1 MSLKIAFIGLG
12 NMGGPMAEN
21 LAKAGHAV
29 TAFDLNEAVV
39 ATAEHGGCGTAAN
52 AVEAADGAEVIIT
65 MLPAGKH
72 VVSVYEEVEDKIAR
86 GTLMIDCS
94 TIDIESAKRA
104 HEIAAGQDAHSVDAP
119 VSGGIMGAKNATLT
133 FMAGGSDAALDAAT
147 PVLDV
152 MGAKMVRCGGASAG
166 QAAKVCNNMILA
178 ITMIGTCEAFEMG
191 RRLGLEDQALF
202 DVVSTAS
209 GQSWST
215 TTYCPVPGPVPT
227 SPANNGYAPGFAA
240 SLMSKDLGL
249 AAQAAETTGAS
260 TPLGTHARALYDTFC
275 KNGGADT
282 DFSGIIEMLRKV

>member
-1 MSLKIAFIGLG
+1 M
-12 NMGGPMAEN
+12 
-21 LAKAGHAV
+21 
-29 TAFDLNEAVV
+29 
-39 ATAEHGGCGTAAN
+39 TAAKQAGCETASS
-52 AVEAADGAEVIIT
+52 AVQAADGADIIIT
-65 MLPAGKH
+65 MLPAGQH
-72 VVSVYEEVEDKIAR
+72 VVGVYEAIAEKVSE
-86 GTLMIDCS
+86 GSLVIDCS

-104 HEIAAGQDAHSVDAP
+104 HEIATERGALSVDAP

-133 FMAGGSDAALDAAT
+133 FMAGGSDEALDAAM
-147 PVLDV
+147 PILDV
-152 MGAKMVRCGGASAG
+152 MGAKIVRCGGGSAG

-249 AAQAAETTGAS
+249 AAQAAEGTGAS

-275 KNGGADT
+275 EQGGADM
-282 DFSGIIEMLRKV
+282 DFSGIIEMLRKA